1 MIRRPP
7 RSTLFPYTTLFRSAL
22 EPALEA
28 EPLHV
33 VDVAAR
39 FAQAVVH
46 ATPGGL
52 HAAAD
57 AALRDGL
64 PGHARELVDGRRIEG
79 AVGVGHP
86 RHLAWPGP
94 VVGRRH
100 VDARAHEVLLDQLR
114 RVTARDLLEILGRV
128 LLGVD
133 LHAALGAAERHV
145 DDRALVRHDRGQ
157 RGDLVLVHGRRVAD
171 AALHRH
177 PAAAALD
184 PPPLEHLRALGRAA
198 GGLHG

>member
-39 FAQAVVH
+39 SAQAVVH

-57 AALRDGL
+57 AALGDGL

-100 VDARAHEVLLDQLR
+100 VDAGAHEVLLDQLR
-114 RVTARDLLEILGRV
+114 RVTA
-128 LLGVD
+128 
-133 LHAALGAAERHV
+133 
-145 DDRALVRHDRGQ
+145 
-157 RGDLVLVHGRRVAD
+157 
-171 AALHRH
+171 
-177 PAAAALD
+177 
-184 PPPLEHLRALGRAA
+184 A
-198 GGLHG
+198 GGSHGIGPALAAVG

>member
-1 MIRRPP
+1 MTYTP
-7 RSTLFPYTTLFRSAL
+7 RSSRICSASAVVGPLAASARIFVRMRGAFSAVSWFSSAAGIRMSHSSSSSRWVGVRFFAPGKFRIDPVAFGQRDDHAAGLLAEARRVIPDVAKALHDHALAL

-64 PGHARELVDGRRIEG
+64 PGHARELVDG
-79 AVGVGHP
+79 
-86 RHLAWPGP
+86 
-94 VVGRRH
+94 
-100 VDARAHEVLLDQLR
+100 
-114 RVTARDLLEILGRV
+114 
-128 LLGVD
+128 
-133 LHAALGAAERHV
+133 
-145 DDRALVRHDRGQ
+145 
-157 RGDLVLVHGRRVAD
+157 
-171 AALHRH
+171 
-177 PAAAALD
+177 
-184 PPPLEHLRALGRAA
+184 
-198 GGLHG
+198 